1 MPLVLAEEYA
11 ASLQGVLS
19 VDDIVAIARDAGL
32 ESARFEPICLAQY
45 TRSAPGD
52 AGELLFVLF
61 DSPRFDRFRQK
72 LVPLHQEH
80 GGTAAFE
87 PAALRPVLAV
97 GSTDRSFKLWPATV
111 DGRADC
117 RAPIELD

>member
-1 MPLVLAEEYA
+1 
-11 ASLQGVLS
+11 
-19 VDDIVAIARDAGL
+19 VAIARDAGL

-45 TRSAPGD
+45 TGWHRDIRASSCSSCSTRPC
-52 AGELLFVLF
+52 
-61 DSPRFDRFRQK
+61 FDRVRQK
-72 LVPLHQEH
+72 LVPLHQEL

-111 DGRADC
+111 DARADC